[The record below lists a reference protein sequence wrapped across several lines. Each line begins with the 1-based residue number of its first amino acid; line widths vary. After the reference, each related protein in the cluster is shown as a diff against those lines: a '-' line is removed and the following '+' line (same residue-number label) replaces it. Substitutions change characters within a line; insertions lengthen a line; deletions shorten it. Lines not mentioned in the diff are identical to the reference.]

1 MAELKEID
9 FIYKQNLESDIIE
22 YLSQRLKI
30 DLRDAMEKY
39 YSSKLANQI
48 ENGENGIDNLDYKN
62 LAEDLIEN
70 ELKTL

>member
-1 MAELKEID
+1 MIEHKNIE

-22 YLSQRLKI
+22 YLAQRLKI

-39 YSSKLANQI
+39 YSSKLAKQI
-48 ENGENGIDNLDYKN
+48 ENGENGFENLDYKN

-70 ELKTL
+70 EL

>member
-62 LAEDLIEN
+62 SAEDLIEN
-70 ELKTL
+70 ELKIL